1 MQLMLASY
9 RVEDTPA
16 LVHTS
21 KFELEL
27 SVHKPEPLP
36 ACAVLHQGHHMLFS
50 RRYSPG
56 TDRISRLQ
64 AALCLTHPVY
74 GSARLTYG

>member
-9 RVEDTPA
+9 RAEDTPA

-21 KFELEL
+21 KLELEL

-50 RRYSPG
+50 RAVAPAEVQ
-56 TDRISRLQ
+56 T
-64 AALCLTHPVY
+64 
-74 GSARLTYG
+74 GSAVSKQPCV